1 MRISPIQQAQNKTT
15 RPSFQRLKGVKF
27 VKNTVFE
34 DGKNFVLKSNK
45 FFDKKKLTKLIKE
58 DCQLKE
64 FFKKFNGWV
73 VFSEDVRDVSY
84 RKLNDDSKPALTC
97 RREGTMTILY
107 EDASLKGAFRRKIKN
122 LFKPVAKKDL
132 LAIHFCKI
140 DDKLYEMGDN
150 RQNPTDWYSK
160 LVKERDGVNCI
171 QNPLWFRHELAVRH
185 HYDVIEQEK
194 NRKIA
199 RITEEKARI
208 IEEKRRERD
217 FELDSSV
224 ASWKS
229 NSKRSPYNDVINSGP
244 W

>member
-1 MRISPIQQAQNKTT
+1 MQISPTQQTQCQVAK
-15 RPSFQRLKGVKF
+15 PSFQRLRGVMF
-27 VKNTVFE
+27 VENTVFE
-34 DGKNFVLKSNK
+34 NGKNYVLKANK
-45 FFDKKKLTKLIKE
+45 FFDKKKLSTLIKA
-58 DCQLKE
+58 DSQLKE

-73 VFSEDVRDVSY
+73 VFSEDAKDVNY
-84 RKLNDDSKPALTC
+84 RSLNDDNRRALTC
-97 RREGTMTILY
+97 RREGVMTIRY
-107 EDASLKGAFRRKIKN
+107 EDPTLKGELARKLKN
-122 LFKPVAKKDL
+122 LFRPVSKKDL
-132 LAIHFCKI
+132 LEIKFSQL
-140 DDKLYEMGDN
+140 DDNLNEMGDN

-224 ASWKS
+224 ANWNS